1 VFGYISI
8 VVVEGACVSDGRG
21 LGLCTLDTVG
31 YLVGGECVGGRSTV
45 VTG

>member
-1 VFGYISI
+1 
-8 VVVEGACVSDGRG
+8 
-21 LGLCTLDTVG
+21 LCTLDTVG